1 MSQAHYEA
9 VRVSSERPY
18 SMNGSR
24 KSFLPFRMRRTQ
36 TPPDIKTPHRFSH
49 SNEEVAQQVTHEH
62 ILGTP

>member
-24 KSFLPFRMRRTQ
+24 KSFLPSRMRRTPT
-36 TPPDIKTPHRFSH
+36 TPDVRSSQLFSH
-49 SNEEVAQQVTHEH
+49 PNEDVERQVTHEH
-62 ILGTP
+62 ILGR